1 MREGSVIRP
10 FTALSNTGW
19 AAIFDGH
26 KVHRLERTWT
36 RLQGVTY
43 AEETKFMMITPD
55 RSYQAYSAADP
66 DKYQTLAQ
74 VLTVVGPHNIHLEY

>member
-1 MREGSVIRP
+1 M
-10 FTALSNTGW
+10 
-19 AAIFDGH
+19 
-26 KVHRLERTWT
+26 
-36 RLQGVTY
+36 QGVTY